1 MKSNWQNRSPR
12 AQSTRSL
19 GMRRPSALRLSAF
32 CAESSL
38 RKALPQ
44 CGARGVDESS
54 MSSCPRTRSLD
65 LYEVAAVVPASRA
78 VRRLAGSLPDRDHT
92 PSGP

>member
-1 MKSNWQNRSPR
+1 
-12 AQSTRSL
+12 
-19 GMRRPSALRLSAF
+19 MRRPSALRLSAF

-44 CGARGVDESS
+44 RGARAVDESS

-65 LYEVAAVVPASRA
+65 LYVAATVAPASRA
-78 VRRLAGSLPDRDHT
+78 VRRLGGNLPDRDRT